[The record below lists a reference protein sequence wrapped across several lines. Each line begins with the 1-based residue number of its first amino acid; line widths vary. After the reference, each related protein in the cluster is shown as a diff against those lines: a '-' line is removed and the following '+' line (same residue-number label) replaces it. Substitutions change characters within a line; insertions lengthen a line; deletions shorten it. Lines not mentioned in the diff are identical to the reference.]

1 MEEKYKV
8 IVWGL
13 GHVGQSAIRH
23 LQAKTDTVDI
33 VGVYDVDPE
42 KVGRD
47 AGEIAGTGPI
57 GVTVSDDR
65 QALLGTDADVVL
77 YYTPQRYNG
86 PGFEHGNLA
95 NYEDIAEILGSKKNV
110 ITTAALYHSRK
121 FAPEKFALIDE
132 AAKANGVT
140 YVQQGIFP
148 GLFTPYLP
156 VVLAMGSRGVKRVE
170 VYGGEPDDLNFAPW
184 AAGLGYGKSPEEF
197 NPAVMDFFLWGYGGT
212 TVAIA
217 DRLGLEYDE
226 YYQDV
231 ETILSD
237 RDYDTKNPLFGFVG
251 EGTVGAQRLNMGVKK
266 DGEEVVGFHF
276 VHKASRHILPDIDTA
291 FRIEIDGEN
300 KVTAQIDGF
309 LPEDCDVFLT
319 SEAPNVN
326 LIASLVAAEP
336 GYLDAFDIPVF
347 RRF

>member
-1 MEEKYKV
+1 MEKYRV
-8 IVWGL
+8 IIWGL

-23 LQAKTDTVDI
+23 LQQKKDSVEI

-42 KVGRD
+42 KKGKD
-47 AGEIAGTGPI
+47 AGELSGVGTI
-57 GVTVSDDR
+57 GVQVSDDR
-65 QALLGTDADVVL
+65 DGLLGTDADVVL
-77 YYTPQRYNG
+77 YYTPQQYTG
-86 PGFEHGNLA
+86 TDFEHKNMT
-95 NYEDIAEILGSKKNV
+95 NYEDIADILGHKKNV
-110 ITTAALYHSRK
+110 ITSASLYHSRK
-121 FAPEKFALIDE
+121 FAPDKFKLIDD

-156 VVLAMGSRGVKRVE
+156 VVLAMGSRNVKKVE
-170 VYGGEPDDLNFAPW
+170 VYGGEPDDLNTAPW
-184 AAGLGYGKSPEEF
+184 AMGLSYGKAKEEF
-197 NPAVMDFFLWGYGGT
+197 NPAALEIFLWSYGGT

-226 YYQDV
+226 YYQNV

-237 RDYDTKNPLFGFVG
+237 RTYDTKNPLFGVIE
-251 EGTVGAQRLNMGVKK
+251 EGTIGAHILNMGVKK

-276 VHKASRHILPDIDTA
+276 AHKASHNILPDIGLDMQIV
-291 FRIEIDGEN
+291 IEGEN
-300 KVTAQIDGF
+300 TVTAQVDGF
-309 LPEDCDVFLT
+309 LPEYCDVFLT

-326 LIASLVAAEP
+326 LIASLVEAAP

-347 RRF
+347 KTF